1 MALSRRRG
9 TLEPLSST
17 GFNMRSSI
25 GLPGRGVARASLG
38 PGTFDKASKPQVRAL
53 ASSARVRPAS
63 PGSPGL
69 HSAQPQP
76 RPSSIVIPRHHIH
89 THPSTTTPQTN
100 NNHPGPRLPLPRRV
114 GHGGRAAELQ
124 RPARK
129 SSTGL
134 RKSTAYGHGGRQDP
148 RPNTDKA
155 YIQTSIRGLINY
167 LTDHEYDHPFS
178 TKILQRP
185 TAKDFTYIVSFLFRQ
200 VDSNFR
206 IAGKLEDEVIAF
218 FKVRPWSIYLWMG
231 MWVWVSE

>member
-1 MALSRRRG
+1 MLSHVTTYIPTHPQPHPKQTTTTQG
-9 TLEPLSST
+9 
-17 GFNMRSSI
+17 
-25 GLPGRGVARASLG
+25 RASLYPGGSGTAGGLRNSNG
-38 PGTFDKASKPQVRAL
+38 PP
-53 ASSARVRPAS
+53 
-63 PGSPGL
+63 
-69 HSAQPQP
+69 
-76 RPSSIVIPRHHIH
+76 
-89 THPSTTTPQTN
+89 
-100 NNHPGPRLPLPRRV
+100 
-114 GHGGRAAELQ
+114 
-124 RPARK
+124 RK